1 VNLFYQPELLKGNH
15 FLDEEE
21 SRHAIKVLRLRE
33 RDSIEITDGAGTLY
47 SCTITRADPKKCE
60 FEVITKVKQS
70 SKRYTIHI
78 AIAPTKNM
86 DRIEWFVEK
95 AIEIGIDQISF
106 LLCQKSERKT
116 VNIDRIQ
123 KLAVSAMKQSQQNW
137 MPQIQS
143 VIPFTGILD
152 TRADQKF
159 IAYVDDLNPDHLKSL
174 AMPSKS
180 YLMLIGPEGD
190 FSKEELAKAL
200 EKGFKKVSLGPN
212 RLRTETAGLVACQIL
227 NLINL

>member
-33 RDSIEITDGAGTLY
+33 RDFIEITDGAGTLY
-47 SCTITRADPKKCE
+47 SCTITKADSKKCE
-60 FEVITKVKQS
+60 FEVVKKAKQS
-70 SKRYTIHI
+70 SKPYAIHI

-86 DRIEWFVEK
+86 DRIEWFIEK

-116 VNIDRIQ
+116 VNMDRIQ

-137 MPQIQS
+137 MPEIHS
-143 VIPFTGILD
+143 AIPFTEILD
-152 TRADQKF
+152 TKADQKF
-159 IAYVDDLNPDHLKSL
+159 IAYVDDLNPDHLKNL
-174 AMPSKS
+174 ALPAKN
-180 YLMLIGPEGD
+180 YLILIGPEGD
-190 FSKEELAKAL
+190 FSTEELLKAL
-200 EKGFKKVSLGPN
+200 ENGFKKVSLGPN

-227 NLINL
+227 NLVN